1 MKITKDLLKQI
12 IKEEVEALN
21 EETKE
26 QLYPE
31 AVKQF
36 EMLEKILNF
45 DSALGR
51 IHAGDYDGA
60 RRGNSSIVSVMKAF
74 NDKKERM
81 KRYLMELAP
90 KGE

>member
-1 MKITKDLLKQI
+1 MKITKNLLKQL
-12 IKEEVEALN
+12 IKEEIEALN
-21 EETKE
+21 EVTKE
-26 QLYPE
+26 ELYPE

-60 RRGNSSIVSVMKAF
+60 EGGNASIVSVMKSF
-74 NDKKERM
+74 NDKKGSM
-81 KRYLMELAP
+81 KRYLMKLAP

>member
-1 MKITKDLLKQI
+1 
-12 IKEEVEALN
+12 
-21 EETKE
+21 
-26 QLYPE
+26 
-31 AVKQF
+31 
-36 EMLEKILNF
+36 MLEKILNF

-51 IHAGDYDGA
+51 IHAGNYDGA
-60 RRGNSSIVSVMKAF
+60 RRGNSSIISVMKAF

>member
-1 MKITKDLLKQI
+1 MKITKDLLKQL
-12 IKEEVEALN
+12 IKEEIETLD

-31 AVKQF
+31 AVRQF

-51 IHAGDYDGA
+51 LHAGDYDGA
-60 RRGNSSIVSVMKAF
+60 RRGNNSIISVMKSF
-74 NDKKERM
+74 NDKKGSM

-90 KGE
+90 KGK